1 MSKKRDQRVDVLRG
15 LLMTLVVL
23 GHCIQYVADPTDF
36 DHNLIFRAIYSFH
49 MPAFMF
55 LSGYVAQLVH
65 PHSTYKQ
72 LGKRIS
78 SLLVPFLVWG
88 IFSTTKDGI
97 PYGSILIYP
106 EKGLWFLWVLTEI
119 NVLVFLIDKISAPLK
134 YAMYALAYIL
144 LLAVPWNVF
153 GVGLVRMYFLWYTL
167 GFVTPAFWGH
177 IPCKRVIKVAALV
190 GWPVA
195 ACFWLRNA
203 DPLFTNWIHL
213 TGMEARM
220 FHYFCSVYRLYLTP
234 LLGIIFIWVVS
245 CKVWNYLPVKFLQTV
260 GKNTIA
266 IYALQYYCWVRVFP
280 IVLGN
285 VMASFILA
293 LLVPILFAKAA
304 SKYRLI
310 AYMFLGKC

>member
-1 MSKKRDQRVDVLRG
+1 
-15 LLMTLVVL
+15 
-23 GHCIQYVADPTDF
+23 
-36 DHNLIFRAIYSFH
+36 
-49 MPAFMF
+49 MF

-65 PHSTYKQ
+65 PNSTCKQ

-88 IFSTTKDGI
+88 IFSTMKDGI

-106 EKGLWFLWVLTEI
+106 EKGLWFLWVLAEI
-119 NVLVFLIDKISAPLK
+119 NVLVFLIEKFSAPLK
-134 YAMYALAYIL
+134 YTMYVLAYIF

-195 ACFWLRNA
+195 ACFWMRNA
-203 DPLFTNWIHL
+203 DPLFANWIHL
-213 TGMEARM
+213 TGMKARM
-220 FHYFCSVYRLYLTP
+220 FHYFSSVYRLYLTP

-245 CKVWNYLPVKFLQTV
+245 CKVWKYLPVNFLQTV

-266 IYALQYYCWVRVFP
+266 IYALQYYCWVRVFS

-293 LLVPILFAKAA
+293 LLAPILFAKTV

>member
-1 MSKKRDQRVDVLRG
+1 MSKKRDQRLDVLRG
-15 LLMTLVVL
+15 ILMTLVVL

-49 MPAFMF
+49 MPSFMF

-88 IFSTTKDGI
+88 IFSTMKDGI

-106 EKGLWFLWVLTEI
+106 EKGLWFLWVLAEI
-119 NVLVFLIDKISAPLK
+119 NVIVFLIDKIPAPLK

-144 LLAVPWNVF
+144 LLSVPWNAF
-153 GVGLVRMYFLWYTL
+153 GVGLVRMYFLWYTI
-167 GFVTPAFWGH
+167 GFVTPAFWEH
-177 IPCKRVIKVAALV
+177 IPCKRVIKVTALV

-195 ACFWLRNA
+195 ACFWMRNA
-203 DPLFTNWIHL
+203 DPLFANWIHL
-213 TGMEARM
+213 TGVEARV
-220 FHYFCSVYRLYLTP
+220 FHYFCSIYRLYLTP
-234 LLGIIFIWVVS
+234 LLGIIFIWTVS
-245 CKVWNYLPVKFLQTV
+245 CKVWKYLPVKFLQTV
-260 GKNTIA
+260 GRNTVA
-266 IYALQYYCWVRVFP
+266 IYALQYYCWVGVFS
-280 IVLGN
+280 IALANGV
-285 VMASFILA
+285 ASFILA
-293 LLVPILFAKAA
+293 LMVPILFVKAV

>member
-1 MSKKRDQRVDVLRG
+1 MPVRKAYEQEENQRLDVLRG

-49 MPAFMF
+49 MPSFMF

-72 LGKRIS
+72 LGKRIES
-78 SLLVPFLVWG
+78 
-88 IFSTTKDGI
+88 
-97 PYGSILIYP
+97 
-106 EKGLWFLWVLTEI
+106 
-119 NVLVFLIDKISAPLK
+119 
-134 YAMYALAYIL
+134 

-167 GFVTPAFWGH
+167 GFITPAFWGH

-195 ACFWLRNA
+195 ACFWMRNA
-203 DPLFTNWIHL
+203 DPLFANWIHL
-213 TGMEARM
+213 TGMKARM

-245 CKVWNYLPVKFLQTV
+245 CKVWKYLPVNFLQTV

-266 IYALQYYCWVRVFP
+266 IYALQYYCWVRVFS

-293 LLVPILFAKAA
+293 LLVPILFAKTV

-310 AYMFLGKC
+310 AYMFSGKC